1 MFADMDTF
9 WAILNK
15 FELFGLTVWTTL
27 ENFEKKKKQE
37 NVFKIT
43 EKPI

>member
-9 WAILNK
+9 WAILNN
-15 FELFGLTVWTTL
+15 FELFGKIWTNIL
-27 ENFEKKKKQE
+27 KEKQE

>member
-15 FELFGLTVWTTL
+15 FEIFGLTVWTTL
-27 ENFEKKKKQE
+27 KNFEKKKIGKR
-37 NVFKIT
+37 F
-43 EKPI
+43 